1 MKMILAV
8 NLGPEKYGIVNDICK
23 SLEAVCV
30 TVPPEDYDLTVGEFI
45 EKTGRPQPFGQEC
58 EQSVDHSAGKPV
70 SINMEMIIFAGLSD
84 RELDIYIDRYKKSGA
99 EKIPLKAQLTDTNV
113 NWTIRRLY
121 TELGREFLF
130 YRMRGKA

>member
-8 NLGPEKYGIVNDICK
+8 NLSPEKHRIVDDICA
-23 SLEAVCV
+23 SLGAVCV
-30 TVPPEDYDLTVGEFI
+30 TVPPEVYDLTVGEVI
-45 EKTGRPQPFGQEC
+45 GRASDYDGRTTEKSSG
-58 EQSVDHSAGKPV
+58 
-70 SINMEMIIFAGLSD
+70 INMEMIIFAGLSD
-84 RELDIYIDRYKKSGA
+84 RELDIYIDRYKKSGV